1 MGLGDV
7 YKRQELLHETGQQS
21 LEEAYVSL
29 TSDKARARSEDD
41 KKESKLA
48 KWWRRFLTGSTPDY
62 KEVSEDE

>member
-1 MGLGDV
+1 MV
-7 YKRQELLHETGQQS
+7 LLPSYCMKQDRT

-29 TSDKARARSEDD
+29 TSNKARARSEDD